1 MNSSRTISPR
11 KSWKD
16 LKNHYI
22 HLFEDPWYKILA
34 EVQNLI
40 SIYTMEFYKNKNIK
54 TLYLPVTTGS
64 ISSPMGLGSD
74 SSPVKVELCGV
85 ETYLADSMQ
94 FMLEYGCRMF
104 KEGCYYIR
112 LHLEGKKR

>member
-16 LKNHYI
+16 LENHYI

-74 SSPVKVELCGV
+74 SSPVKVELCEWKLTWQIQCNLCLNMDV
-85 ETYLADSMQ
+85 VCL
-94 FMLEYGCRMF
+94 
-104 KEGCYYIR
+104 
-112 LHLEGKKR
+112 KKVAIT